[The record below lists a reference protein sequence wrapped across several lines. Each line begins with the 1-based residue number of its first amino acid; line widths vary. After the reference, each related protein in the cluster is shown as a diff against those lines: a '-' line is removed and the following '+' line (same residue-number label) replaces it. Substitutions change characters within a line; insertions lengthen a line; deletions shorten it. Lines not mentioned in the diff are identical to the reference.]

1 MWRSIQLRAGLTAA
15 FLALS
20 IIFLVPT
27 LVDPLPKWW
36 TKFLPTEKINL
47 GLDLRGGM
55 HLLLEVETQKAVE
68 SALDKYASDIKDTLA
83 KKEIPFQQVE
93 RNSAGKISVLLADAK
108 ANDRFNQIRSD
119 QFANLKV
126 ASFL

>member
-1 MWRSIQLRAGLTAA
+1 MWRSIQLRAGLIVA

-20 IIFLVPT
+20 LIFLVPT

-55 HLLLEVETQKAVE
+55 HLLLE
-68 SALDKYASDIKDTLA
+68 
-83 KKEIPFQQVE
+83 
-93 RNSAGKISVLLADAK
+93 
-108 ANDRFNQIRSD
+108 
-119 QFANLKV
+119 
-126 ASFL
+126 